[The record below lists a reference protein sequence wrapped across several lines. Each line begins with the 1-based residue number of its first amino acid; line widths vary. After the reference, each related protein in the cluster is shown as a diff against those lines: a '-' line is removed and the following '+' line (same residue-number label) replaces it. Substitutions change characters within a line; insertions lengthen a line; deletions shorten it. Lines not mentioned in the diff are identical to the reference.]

1 MTFKIII
8 RILEKPIRIIMIQIK
23 HTNKNKMKKSSL
35 THKAYVYVI
44 KWSNHSA
51 VICNL
56 IMTDSCL
63 LLSCHS
69 SNHFIPP
76 CLRPSLPSHH
86 IPPWLRPSL
95 PSHHAATRALAGP
108 GRLSIPG
115 SAGTM
120 PSFEFVCLSLVMIVC
135 LSHDLP
141 VSFFYL
147 YNICLTSK
155 NVCLSD
161 TFSFCGI
168 LKRAIRLFSFRFVY
182 CTTKVCMRLT
192 FICQF

>member
-1 MTFKIII
+1 
-8 RILEKPIRIIMIQIK
+8 
-23 HTNKNKMKKSSL
+23 
-35 THKAYVYVI
+35 
-44 KWSNHSA
+44 
-51 VICNL
+51 
-56 IMTDSCL
+56 MTDSCL

-69 SNHFIPP
+69 SNQFIRP
-76 CLRPSLPSHH
+76 CLRPSLPSH
-86 IPPWLRPSL
+86 R
-95 PSHHAATRALAGP
+95 HAATRALAGP

-120 PSFEFVCLSLVMIVC
+120 PSFDFVCLSLVMIVF

-155 NVCLSD
+155 DVCLSD

-192 FICQF
+192 FFVNFNVFL